1 MERAMRV
8 RIRLV
13 AAAALFVASPAA
25 AQVPN
30 IGLSLFSPGARANA
44 MGRAFIGVADDASA
58 AITNPSGLVNLTRP
72 QVYAELKSTDFE
84 GLFAGAARERINSLS
99 FLGASGP
106 IGERGAVAGT
116 MHEFLNYRDGDDKVR
131 GVSYVASLA
140 MSTSD
145 RLSVGATIGVDVF
158 TSSFE
163 EAAYAPSFA
172 GGLLWKASTQVSV
185 GVAGAIGKEYFEPK
199 RVPSRLGGGVSM
211 RPSDRLLVA
220 ADALWIDASDPDVG
234 STDIVQTNFGAEF
247 LVATGTNG
255 LLLRGGG
262 FFTPKKGTGGDEEFF
277 RDAPEA
283 AGTVGLGVTVGR
295 RFQADLAFIS
305 TGDLI
310 LSGAFRF

>member
-1 MERAMRV
+1 
-8 RIRLV
+8 
-13 AAAALFVASPAA
+13 
-25 AQVPN
+25 
-30 IGLSLFSPGARANA
+30 

-72 QVYAELKSTDFE
+72 QVYVEFKSTDFE

-99 FLGASGP
+99 FLSASGP
-106 IGERGAVAGT
+106 IGDRGAVAGV

-131 GVSYVASLA
+131 GVTYAASIA

-145 RLSVGATIGVDVF
+145 RLSVGATVGVDVF

-172 GGLLWKASTQVSV
+172 GGLLWRATSQVSV
-185 GVAGAIGKEYFEPK
+185 GVAGAVGKEYFEPK
-199 RVPSRLGGGVSM
+199 RVPSRLGGGVSV
-211 RPSDRLLVA
+211 RPVQRVLVA
-220 ADALWIDASDPDVG
+220 VDTLWIDASDPDVG
-234 STDIVQTNFGAEF
+234 STDIVQTNLGAEF
-247 LVATGTNG
+247 LVVPGTNRVF
-255 LLLRGGG
+255 LRGGG

-283 AGTVGLGVTVGR
+283 AGTVGFGVAVGR
-295 RFQADLAFIS
+295 LFQVDLAFIS

-310 LSGAFRF
+310 VSGAFRF